1 MDIALVY
8 LLLIGFGILVYVL
21 LDGFSLGVGIISP
34 LLKGA
39 DDHSNDEKGTDEK
52 GIAMKSLSHIWD
64 SNQTWLVFGGV
75 VLFVAFPAV
84 YAFVLSNLYLPII
97 LMLVALIFRGVAF
110 EFRFKADASQKWW
123 DLSFSLGSLIATF
136 CQGLILGALVGEMS
150 SHKTMADPV
159 EWLTPFSIL
168 TGFALVA
175 GYSLLGSCWL
185 VRKTEGALHVRVKN
199 MAKFLLIAM
208 LGFLAVVSIWM
219 LIEQPSIAE
228 RWLVFPD
235 SLILVPL
242 PLLTMFFAFKM
253 WGLLKADK
261 DPGLK
266 PLGLAMGL
274 FMTAFGGLVAG
285 VFPYIIPGRLTIW
298 EAIAP
303 DKTVYFTLVGI
314 LIFIPVIITYN
325 IFSYRTFSGKTSM
338 KDGY

>member
-34 LLKGA
+34 LLKNA
-39 DDHSNDEKGTDEK
+39 EEK

-75 VLFVAFPAV
+75 VLFVAFPVV

-110 EFRFKADASQKWW
+110 EFRFKADDSQKWW
-123 DLSFSLGSLIATF
+123 DLSFALGSIIATF
-136 CQGLILGALVGEMS
+136 CQGVILGALVGDMS
-150 SHKTMADPV
+150 SQKTMDDPV
-159 EWLTPFSIL
+159 DWLTSFSLL
-168 TGFALVA
+168 TGLALVA
-175 GYSLLGSCWL
+175 GYSLLGACWL
-185 VRKTEGALHVRVKN
+185 VRKTEGALHNQVKQL
-199 MAKFLLIAM
+199 AKRLLLAM

-219 LIEQPSIAE
+219 LVEQPAIAE
-228 RWLVFPD
+228 RWLVIPD
-235 SLILVPL
+235 SLLLIPL
-242 PLLTMFFAFKM
+242 PMLTLFFAYKL
-253 WGLLKADK
+253 WGLLKEDN

-266 PLGLAMGL
+266 PLGYAMGL

-298 EAIAP
+298 QAIAP
-303 DKTVYFTLVGI
+303 DKSVYFTLVGI

-325 IFSYRTFSGKTSM
+325 IYSYRTFSGKTSM